1 MIGRLDDREGSSV
14 LQQLGH
20 LAGDAQTLTYQ
31 VVPGTG
37 TDGLTGVTGTLDLTL
52 DADGTHLD
60 VLTYRG

>member
-37 TDGLTGVTGTLDLTL
+37 TDGLTGVTGTLD
-52 DADGTHLD
+52 ADGTHLD